1 MRLFVLGATG
11 GIGQHLLRIGL
22 EHGHQLTAFVR
33 SPDKIS
39 QRSNHLKV
47 VQGDVFNTTH
57 LTQCLAG
64 HDCVL
69 SAFGPDTLR
78 STTMRRDF
86 GRTLTLSLQNSKV
99 SRAQIVSAAFLFPNI
114 GILGYLLTRTL
125 FRQMAPD
132 MAGME
137 SEIMQSGID
146 WTIVRPPR
154 LTNGPLTR
162 AYRIADDYLPKGGA
176 IISRADVAEF
186 MIGEAEKPAH
196 IRHIVGI
203 AR

>member
-22 EHGHQLTAFVR
+22 EHGHDLTAFVR
-33 SPDKIS
+33 SPNKIS
-39 QRSNHLKV
+39 QVSDRLKV
-47 VQGDVFNTTH
+47 VQGDVFNASQ
-57 LTQCLAG
+57 LTQSLAG

-69 SAFGPDTLR
+69 SAFGPTVIRASTLR
-78 STTMRRDF
+78 RNF
-86 GRTLTLSLQNSKV
+86 GRTLALSLRKSQV
-99 SRAQIVSAAFLFPNI
+99 PRAQIVSAAFLFPDI
-114 GILGYLLTRTL
+114 GPLGYALTRTL

-137 SEIMQSGID
+137 NEFMQSGID

-154 LTNGPLTR
+154 LTNGPATH
-162 AYRIADDYLPKGGA
+162 AYRVTDDRLPKDGT

-186 MIGEAEKPAH
+186 MIGEAEHPAH
-196 IRHIVGI
+196 IRRIVGV

>member
-11 GIGQHLLRIGL
+11 GIGRRLLQTGL
-22 EHGHQLTAFVR
+22 EHGHQITAFVR

-39 QRSNHLKV
+39 QSSGLLKLV
-47 VQGDVFNTTH
+47 EGDVFNASR
-57 LTQCLAG
+57 LTECLAG

-69 SAFGPDTLR
+69 SAFGPTTVR

-86 GRTLTLSLQNSKV
+86 GRTLALCLRNSQV
-99 SRAQIVSAAFLFPNI
+99 PRVEIVSAAFLFPNI
-114 GILGYLLTRTL
+114 GALGYVLTRTL

-137 SEIMQSGID
+137 SEIMQSGTH

-154 LTNGPLTR
+154 LTNGPATR
-162 AYRIADDYLPKGGA
+162 AYRVADDRLPEGGT
-176 IISRADVAEF
+176 IVSRADVAEF